1 MKQIVG
7 LCSICLTRF
16 ILNKVKRLLSFN
28 LIVVLSFCF
37 MHLAHAQIKGTVR
50 NQSNEPAAGISL
62 WIKGTRIGGK
72 TNSAG
77 GYEIQGVKAGE
88 HTLIL
93 SAVGIQKQERLIH
106 FDGNEL
112 IEDFVVQATNEK
124 LQEVVISS
132 QKKQYKV
139 DTTSTSLRLNEPLL
153 EIPQNIQVVTN
164 KVLADQQIVSMSDG
178 LIRNVSGA
186 VRLEHWG
193 DLYANINMRGSQIQ
207 AFRNGFNVVGSYWG
221 PLTEDMSFVDHIEF
235 VKGPAGFMLANGD
248 PSGLYNVVTKK
259 PTGITKG
266 EASFTVG
273 SFDLL
278 RGTLDLDGKL
288 SKDGKLLYR
297 LNVMGQNKAS
307 HRPYEYNDR
316 YSIAPVISY
325 QVDEQTKLTA
335 EYTLQHVRMT
345 EVGSYYVFGP
355 EAGGYATL
363 PVDFTMTNPGIPP
376 TNIDDHSLF
385 LTLEHKFND
394 HWRLTA
400 QGSYF
405 FYDQVGYSSWP
416 SKVNADRTL
425 IRNVGIWDAQ
435 GRMGL
440 GQVFVNGDIQ
450 TGSVRHRILAGID
463 MGKKTYIADWGQ
475 SHDLDRDSATL
486 YFDPLNPSYGIPTN
500 GLPNFDRSTGLEAR
514 ALAAGGLQGQRYT
527 GLYFQDELGF
537 FENKLRLTLAG
548 RYTYVRQYYGE
559 SADEAKRFTPRLGLS
574 YSIHPSASV
583 YAVYDQ
589 AFVPQSAS
597 GTIENGG
604 KLKPITGNNTEF
616 GIKNEWFDGN
626 LSTTLSVYRILKNNE
641 LTTGPNSTPTNPTSI
656 VLGQKKAQGFE
667 FDARGSIGAN
677 LSVVANYAYTD
688 SKVNKVTPGVT
699 SVTVG
704 QVMPGFAKHVING
717 WLNYKLPVKAL
728 NGVGVSMGYTGLLNR
743 ATDNWGEGQLRLPDY
758 HKVDGGIFWEGRK
771 MRITANAFNIFDKYL
786 FSGSY
791 YNWLSSYYWQTEAP
805 RNYRLTVTYSF

>member
-1 MKQIVG
+1 M
-7 LCSICLTRF
+7 LSMLT
-16 ILNKVKRLLSFN
+16 
-28 LIVVLSFCF
+28 
-37 MHLAHAQIKGTVR
+37 AWGQIKGTVVNR
-50 NQSNEPAAGISL
+50 SNEPIAGISL

-72 TNSAG
+72 TNG
-77 GYEIQGVKAGE
+77 EGKYEVQGLRPGD
-88 HTLIL
+88 HTLVL
-93 SAVGIQKQERLIH
+93 SAVGVQRQERVIH
-106 FDGNEL
+106 VLEGQEL
-112 IEDFVVQATNEK
+112 QEDFIIDATNEQ

-132 QKKQYKV
+132 TKKQYKV
-139 DTTSTSLRLNEPLL
+139 DTTSLSLRLGEPLI

-164 KVLADQQIVSMSDG
+164 KVLSDQQVVSMSDG

-193 DLYANINMRGSQIQ
+193 DLYANITMRGSQIQ

-266 EASFTVG
+266 EASFTLG
-273 SFDLL
+273 SFDLF

-325 QVDEQTKLTA
+325 QVDEKTKLTA
-335 EYTLQHVRMT
+335 EYTLQHVRMS

-355 EAGGYATL
+355 ESGGYATL

-376 TNIDDHSLF
+376 TNINDHSLF
-385 LTLEHKFND
+385 LTFEHKLDD
-394 HWRLTA
+394 HWKLTA

-416 SKVNADRTL
+416 SKVNEDRTVV
-425 IRNVGIWDAQ
+425 RNVGIWDAQ
-435 GRMGL
+435 GRMAL
-440 GQVFVNGDIQ
+440 GQVFVNGDVQ
-450 TGSVRHRILAGID
+450 TGAVRHRILAGID

-486 YFDPLNPSYGIPTN
+486 TFDPLNPSYGIPSN
-500 GLPNFDRSTGLEAR
+500 GLPNFDRSTSLEAR

-537 FENKLRLTLAG
+537 FENRLRLTLAG
-548 RYTYVRQYYGE
+548 RYTYARQYYGE
-559 SADEAKRFTPRLGLS
+559 DAEEAKHFTPRIGL
-574 YSIHPSASV
+574 SASV
-583 YAVYDQ
+583 DTRTSIYALYDQ
-589 AFVPQSAS
+589 AFIPQSVS
-597 GTIENGG
+597 GNLEEGSE
-604 KLKPITGNNTEF
+604 LKPITGNNTEL
-616 GIKNEWFDGN
+616 GIKRDWFGGN

-641 LTTGPNSTPTNPTSI
+641 LTASENSTPATPLSI
-656 VLGQKKAQGFE
+656 ELGQKKAQGIE
-667 FDARGSIGAN
+667 FDVKGNITSDLSII
-677 LSVVANYAYTD
+677 ANYAYTD
-688 SKVNKVTPGVT
+688 SKVSKVNPGVP
-699 SVTVG
+699 SVSVG
-704 QVMPGFAKHVING
+704 DIIPGFSKHVVNG
-717 WLNYKLPVKAL
+717 WINYKLPVKAL
-728 NGVGVSMGYTGLLNR
+728 KGLGLSAGYTGLLDR
-743 ATDNWGEGQLRLPDY
+743 ATDNWGDSDLRLPNY
-758 HKVDGGIFWEGRK
+758 HKVDGGIFWEGTK

-786 FSGSY
+786 FSGSS
-791 YNWLSSYYWQTEAP
+791 YNWLSAYYWQTEAP
-805 RNYRLTVTYSF
+805 RNYRLSISYSF